1 MQITTNR
8 QAKLS
13 RFIKYAPSQYVLLL
27 IDLRH
32 RKHFKFLQTH
42 LHLATIV

>member
-1 MQITTNR
+1 MQITTNC

-13 RFIKYAPSQYVLLL
+13 RFIKHAFSQYVLLL

-32 RKHFKFLQTH
+32 RKHFKLLRTH